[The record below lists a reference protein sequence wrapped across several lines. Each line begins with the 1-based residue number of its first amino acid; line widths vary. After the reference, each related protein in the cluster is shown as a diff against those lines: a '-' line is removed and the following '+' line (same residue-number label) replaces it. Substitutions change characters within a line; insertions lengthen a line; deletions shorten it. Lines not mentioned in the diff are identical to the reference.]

1 MPHVTVEY
9 TANLGAD
16 ARIPELLAAINR
28 AMLAQRHEGKPVYPI
43 GGLRTRAVRLEE
55 YLIADG
61 AADDAFVHVT
71 VRAGAG
77 RPDAVERAAGDAV
90 FAALSAHYDALF
102 ATRTLALSLDMQRFS
117 EAGTWKRNNIHARYK
132 GPQASQ
138 GSQPALPPVPAA

>member
-1 MPHVTVEY
+1 MPHVIVEY

-43 GGLRTRAVRLEE
+43 GGLRTRAIRLEE
-55 YLIADG
+55 YLVADG

-77 RPDAVERAAGDAV
+77 RPEAVEQAAGDAV
-90 FAALSAHYDALF
+90 FAALSAHFDAVF
-102 ATRTLALSLDMQRFS
+102 AARTLALSLDMQRFS

-132 GPQASQ
+132 LVLPQK
-138 GSQPALPPVPAA
+138 ALPAVPAA